1 MKKLNAKQKDRI
13 KILEKSLV
21 CLLYRQA
28 KQMNKKELQEVL
40 FWEEDTTNSW
50 DLKQCQ
56 TQYVKDQFGWINDN
70 HIHWKHECDEAWNN
84 VKEIK

>member
-1 MKKLNAKQKDRI
+1 MKRLNAKQKSRI
-13 KILEKSLV
+13 KILERSLT

-28 KQMNKKELQEVL
+28 KQMDKKELQEVL
-40 FWEEDTTNSW
+40 FWEEHTTNDW

-70 HIHWKHECDEAWNN
+70 HIHWKHECDEVWNIIT
-84 VKEIK
+84 EIK